1 MLQWFYCTFSHGHA
15 ILLAKEGI
23 ADMLFGIDTLYI
35 WVGVIIL
42 CVAVEAFTLDLSAI
56 WFAVGGVAALV
67 AASLSLEV
75 TAQLVIFVLFSAA
88 LLVLVRPICRRFL
101 KTKNEPTN
109 ADRIIGE
116 TAIVTEQIDNI
127 RETGAVKVL
136 GSEWS
141 ARSTDGAVIPS
152 GAQVK
157 VVAIRGVKAVV
168 EKVG

>member
-1 MLQWFYCTFSHGHA
+1 
-15 ILLAKEGI
+15 
-23 ADMLFGIDTLYI
+23 MLFGIDPLYV
-35 WVGVIIL
+35 WVAVIII

-75 TAQLVIFVLFSAA
+75 ITQLVIFVLFSAV
-88 LLVLVRPICRRFL
+88 LLALVRPFCRRFL

-116 TAIVTEQIDNI
+116 TAIVSEQIDNI

-136 GSEWS
+136 GTVWS
-141 ARSTDGAVIPS
+141 ARSADNSVIPS
-152 GAQVK
+152 GATVK
-157 VVAIRGVKAVV
+157 IVEIRGVKAVV
-168 EKVG
+168 EKID